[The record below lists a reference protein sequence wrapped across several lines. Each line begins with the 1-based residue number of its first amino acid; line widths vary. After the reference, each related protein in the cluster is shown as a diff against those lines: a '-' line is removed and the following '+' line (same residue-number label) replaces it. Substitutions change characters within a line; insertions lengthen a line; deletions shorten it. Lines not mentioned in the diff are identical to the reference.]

1 MTRTEVVHVFAGG
14 DWPIL
19 RVSRNKLFLGGLSDL
34 ARFLQRPLRAM
45 H

>member
-1 MTRTEVVHVFAGG
+1 MARTEVVHVFAGG
-14 DWPIL
+14 DWPIPGFL
-19 RVSRNKLFLGGLSDL
+19 RNTLFFGGLSDL